1 MNLSV
6 RWLLCL
12 TFHLLAGA
20 SAWACTICAPTDA
33 QNTVVQRLF
42 AADAV
47 VLASTQ
53 AGGSGW
59 RALEVI
65 KGESPK
71 APITLVDL
79 APGQAG
85 RGAPATWLL
94 TYSAGSESWRAL
106 GSLSLARADWVRRLL
121 AMRRAADT
129 PVDAWPQRVAYFAP
143 DFESDEAL
151 VAQAAY
157 EEVSVA
163 SYAVMRTLK
172 PALDAAKL
180 TQWLAAP
187 ELAARRPLYT
197 LLLGMAGDD
206 AAAVALQARLL
217 GPTSALNLGEHSAL
231 FAAYLEIRGSVG
243 LEWVEQ
249 QLLRD
254 PARPEQDLQAA
265 LLALS
270 VHGNDGVRLSRERV
284 VQAYAAFIR
293 HNPSRAGMVASDLG
307 NWERWEFVPDF
318 AAILKSGAPQ
328 AFASRYSMVFYLMR
342 SPTPAAREVL
352 QALRAANLL

>member
-6 RWLLCL
+6 PCLLG
-12 TFHLLAGA
+12 LAVYALSG
-20 SAWACTICAPTDA
+20 SMAWACTICAPADA

-47 VLASTQ
+47 VLASAQ
-53 AGGSGW
+53 GGGAW
-59 RALEVI
+59 RTLEVI
-65 KGESPK
+65 KGEP
-71 APITLVDL
+71 PQGTITLDEL
-79 APGQAG
+79 APGPAG
-85 RGAPATWLL
+85 GGAPATGLL
-94 TYSAGSESWRAL
+94 TYSAGSQSWRVL
-106 GSLSLARADWVRRLL
+106 GSLSLARADWARRLL
-121 AMRRAADT
+121 AMGRAADT
-129 PVDAWPQRVAYFAP
+129 PADAWPQRLAFFAP

-157 EEVSVA
+157 EEVAVA
-163 SYAVMRTLK
+163 PYAVMRTLR
-172 PALDAAKL
+172 PALDAGKL

-197 LLLGMAGDD
+197 LLLGVAGDG

-217 GPTSALNLGEHSAL
+217 DAAPALSLGEHSAL
-231 FAAYLEIRGSVG
+231 FAAYLELRASAG
-243 LEWVEQ
+243 LDWVEHRF
-249 QLLRD
+249 LRD
-254 PARPEQDLQAA
+254 AARPAPDLQAA

-293 HNPSRAGMVASDLG
+293 HNPARAGLVASDLG
-307 NWERWEFVPDF
+307 NWERWEFADDF
-318 AAILKSGAPQ
+318 ATILKSGVPQ

-342 SPTPAAREVL
+342 SPTPAARAAL
-352 QALRAANLL
+352 QALRSANLL